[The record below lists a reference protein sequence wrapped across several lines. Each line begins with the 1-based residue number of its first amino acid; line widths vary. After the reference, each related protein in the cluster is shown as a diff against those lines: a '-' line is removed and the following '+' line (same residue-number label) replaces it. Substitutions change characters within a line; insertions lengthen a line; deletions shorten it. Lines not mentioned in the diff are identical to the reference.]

1 MKALTKNET
10 NADGKRKPV
19 AGTKQISHLQFSKEE
34 LQMKKKLVSVL
45 LATSMVLSLVACT
58 GGTEATSD
66 VATGTSEGGQTT
78 VEAPAGDYDLTSIK
92 MVVDGTLTANLD
104 NRQDAFIEQWQEAIK
119 EETGRDVTLNINQ
132 LDHSGYVDAVGR
144 LFAGGD
150 YPDVMIMP
158 ASMYAQYA
166 STGILWDMTDAYNN
180 AEFQSRMEKP
190 EINEGLK
197 RDGKLYGFSPA
208 YGNGC
213 VTYVKTAWLDAVG
226 LKASDIKT
234 YDDYYNMLLKFTNED
249 PDGNG
254 KNDTYG
260 TIAAGFMKTDEAP
273 YINYL
278 PEFWQDA
285 YPAIYQNESGEWVD
299 GFTEDATKQALI
311 RLQKAY
317 KDGVI
322 DPETLTA
329 STKIAREKYFS
340 NEQSG
345 SSGSFAYWAGTWYQ
359 TLTDNLVKNDVDTE
373 LVMLDPIAEVGSYI
387 NREAPVWVIID
398 DQDGDNSREQA
409 IFDTFIDTM
418 LDGGKVQVLWT
429 YGAEDVHWSTKA
441 ESFVLNAGTDNEKSY
456 EYADGEFHL
465 KQSPNDANTLWKKN
479 AMDPALVIAPLVGEY
494 ADFTSTSELA
504 AQGNLFFVQ
513 HCKDA
518 HPSPSCETLTNESG
532 TIQDAQNRVISA
544 VIVEGKD
551 VDAALAD
558 YEAEAGAIVA
568 QALSE
573 LNAQ

>member
-1 MKALTKNET
+1 
-10 NADGKRKPV
+10 
-19 AGTKQISHLQFSKEE
+19 
-34 LQMKKKLVSVL
+34 MKKKLVSVL
-45 LATSMVLSLVACT
+45 LATAMVLSVVACN
-58 GGTEATSD
+58 GGG
-66 VATGTSEGGQTT
+66 GTSEITSGGTT
-78 VEAPAGDYDLTSIK
+78 GGGGGSNPAEPYQLTSIK

-104 NRQDAFIEQWQEAIK
+104 NRQDAFVEQWEEAIK
-119 EETGRDVTLNINQ
+119 EKTGNDVKLNINQ

-158 ASMYAQYA
+158 ASMFAQYA
-166 STGILWDMTDAYNN
+166 NTGLLWDMTEAYDN
-180 AEFQSRMEKP
+180 AEFQSRIEKP
-190 EINEGLK
+190 EINENLK
-197 RDGKLYGFSPA
+197 RDGRLYGFSPA

-213 VTYVKTAWLDAVG
+213 VTYVKKAWLDAVG

-234 YDDYYNMLLKFTNED
+234 YDDYYNMLLAFTNDD

-254 KNDTYG
+254 KKDTYG
-260 TIAAGFMKTDEAP
+260 TDAAGFLKADEAP

-285 YPAIYQNESGEWVD
+285 YPAIYKNDAGEWVD
-299 GFTEDATKQALI
+299 GFQEDATKKALE

-322 DPETLTA
+322 DPAALTD
-329 STKIAREKYFS
+329 STKTAREKFFS
-340 NEQSG
+340 NDQAG

-359 TLTDNLVKNDVDTE
+359 TLTDNLVKNQVDSE
-373 LVMLDPIAEVGSYI
+373 LVMLEPIKEVGAYI

-398 DQDGDNSREQA
+398 DGDGDNSREQA

-418 LDGGKVQVLWT
+418 LDGGRVQVLWT

-441 ESFVLNAGTDNEKSY
+441 ESFVLNAGKTDDNGKSLEKAY

-465 KQSPNDANTLWKKN
+465 KQSPNDENTLWKKN
-479 AMDPALVIAPLVGEY
+479 AMDPALVISPLVGEY

-513 HCKDA
+513 NCKDA
-518 HPSPSCETLTNESG
+518 YPSPVSDVLTENAG
-532 TIQDAQNRVISA
+532 TIIDAKNAVISK
-544 VIVEGKD
+544 VVVEGGD
-551 VDAALAD
+551 IDAALAD
-558 YEAEAGAIVA
+558 YKASVGGIVDS
-568 QALSE
+568 ALAD
-573 LNAQ
+573 LNSK